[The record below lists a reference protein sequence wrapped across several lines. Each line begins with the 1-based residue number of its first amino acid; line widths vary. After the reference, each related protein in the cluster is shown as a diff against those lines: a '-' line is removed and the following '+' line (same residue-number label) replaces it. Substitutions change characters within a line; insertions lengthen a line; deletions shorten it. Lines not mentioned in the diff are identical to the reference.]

1 MQRTETSQS
10 GVVTPESDLAL
21 VRAVLV
27 GDRRAGR
34 ELAQRMRCVPRILA
48 VLNQRR
54 GRPLRHHD
62 LEDLSQDALAIIW
75 EKLSSFHGLVILERW
90 MFRFCL
96 FSMQN
101 RLRRFARLHRVE
113 GQRLGQN
120 REEPP
125 APDAAAEHYE
135 ALEGHLARLPVEEAE
150 VVRLKHYEQCTF
162 EEIGERMKTS
172 PNTAKTRYYRALR
185 RIESALN
192 GQRNGRSQTKPQQQQ
207 GWQGRFNQKGHQKIG
222 RPTAGADLT
231 VQIYSVGAA
240 KIAGL
245 PPQLIPKNPAR
256 QRAPIKAKNRPDY
269 HPAEQPADD

>member
-1 MQRTETSQS
+1 VQRTETSQS

-185 RIESALN
+185 RIESALD
-192 GQRNGRSQTKPQQQQ
+192 GQLLED
-207 GWQGRFNQKGHQKIG
+207 
-222 RPTAGADLT
+222 TA
-231 VQIYSVGAA
+231 
-240 KIAGL
+240 
-245 PPQLIPKNPAR
+245 
-256 QRAPIKAKNRPDY
+256 
-269 HPAEQPADD
+269 